1 MFAIDLTGAPWCNR
15 VGSRSFWVNGRSS
28 RPWFWQANPLS
39 ARLKPEKDCLG
50 AHSGVE
56 LLCGYLERLLRSQ
69 ILLERNMCL
78 LLRRWFL
85 WWSFFFGWMFVLWL
99 VCIALVDAPD
109 DAGWEV
115 LSTSS
120 RKRSSESVAKLL
132 MGWSCLLD
140 GRIVF
145 QDFRLQIVYCDI
157 SWFNM

>member
-85 WWSFFFGWMFVLWL
+85 WWSYFFWVD
-99 VCIALVDAPD
+99 VCSLTCLHCSCGRTWGRWV
-109 DAGWEV
+109 G
-115 LSTSS
+115 SS
-120 RKRSSESVAKLL
+120 KHFLEEEKFRKRRQASHGLI
-132 MGWSCLLD
+132 MFTWWPHC
-140 GRIVF
+140 
-145 QDFRLQIVYCDI
+145 I
-157 SWFNM
+157 SGF